1 MHWPMLGKLRLYLK
15 LWELGLAST
24 SMEPEADEDGSDLS
38 EGRQT
43 IKGSKMKM
51 WDNGANNELVQVKQ
65 GAFKESVTGMH

>member
-1 MHWPMLGKLRLYLK
+1 
-15 LWELGLAST
+15 
-24 SMEPEADEDGSDLS
+24 MEPEADEDGSDLS